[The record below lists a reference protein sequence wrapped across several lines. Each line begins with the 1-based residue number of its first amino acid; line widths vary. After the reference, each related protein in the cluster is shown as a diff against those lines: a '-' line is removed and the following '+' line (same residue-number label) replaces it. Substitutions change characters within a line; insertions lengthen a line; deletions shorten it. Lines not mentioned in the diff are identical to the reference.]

1 MSNLIN
7 PYYPNILP
15 EEQKIYQHLLHLVQ
29 VESPHEMIER
39 FRTLFIEGI
48 NYPEFEIIAI
58 LDQITASPKAKQE
71 FQFFLNRCCHILIN
85 RWHMQP
91 QLHSAIPE
99 LIELF
104 QTPPS
109 RHKITSFREKAISRL
124 HELIKQ
130 FIESEQYTILR
141 RLTQVITQHDS
152 QQRHEQK
159 QLITLIRRYPYLYE
173 HCLLTENSTFEH
185 QWTVKKIKSEV
196 QKKFELDLSRYV
208 TYQVRCHRVNQ
219 IDCAVDANRIIQP
232 VNNPTLLTETN
243 LNATIQ
249 QFIGKVEGDYSYQEY
264 AQLFLNYST
273 QSSCFAAFKDDL
285 YEYLISGI
293 DLDYGKRQFHQR
305 LYKQLQNTLADADEY
320 KLDDFLLVRTCSQL
334 LNFLVIESQISP
346 QHFTFI
352 DLIANQGTLVTTG
365 LLLKIVLI
373 CNKIKPYLTKRFA
386 ILFNH
391 YELATTN
398 GIIWLVE
405 TLEQLNIA
413 YSIHFGNTDLSYFK
427 QII

>member
-7 PYYPNILP
+7 SYYPNILP
-15 EEQKIYQHLLHLVQ
+15 EEQNIYQHLLHLVQ
-29 VESPHEMIER
+29 IKSPHEMIER

-48 NYPEFEIIAI
+48 NYPEPDIIAI
-58 LDQITASPKAKQE
+58 LDQITASSPAEQE

-104 QTPPS
+104 QSPPS
-109 RHKITSFREKAISRL
+109 RHKITSFREKAIRRL

-141 RLTQVITQHDS
+141 RLTQVIAQPDS
-152 QQRHEQK
+152 QRHEQK
-159 QLITLIRRYPYLYE
+159 QLITLMRRYPYLYE

-185 QWTVKKIKSEV
+185 RWTIKKIKSEV
-196 QKKFELDLSRYV
+196 QNKFELDLSRYV
-208 TYQVRCHRVNQ
+208 TYQVRCHQVNQ
-219 IDCAVDANRIIQP
+219 SDCAVDPNRIIQP
-232 VNNPTLLTETN
+232 VTNPTLLTETN

-249 QFIGKVEGDYSYQEY
+249 QFIGKVEGEYSYQEY
-264 AQLFLNYST
+264 AQMFLNYSN
-273 QSSCFAAFKDDL
+273 QASCFGKFKDDL

-293 DLDYGKRQFHQR
+293 DLNYGKQQFHQR
-305 LYKQLQNTLADADEY
+305 LYKQLKNTLADADEY

-334 LNFLVIESQISP
+334 LNFLVVESQISP

-373 CNKIKPYLTKRFA
+373 CQKIKPYLTKRFA

-391 YELATTN
+391 YESATTN

-405 TLEQLNIA
+405 ILEQLNVA

-427 QII
+427 QIV

>member
-7 PYYPNILP
+7 PYYPNIFP

-29 VESPHEMIER
+29 VESPQEMIGR

-48 NYPEFEIIAI
+48 NYPESDTIAI
-58 LDQITASPKAKQE
+58 LDQITASPKAEQE

-104 QTPPS
+104 QYPPS
-109 RHKITSFREKAISRL
+109 RHKITSFREKAIRRL
-124 HELIKQ
+124 HLLIKK

-141 RLTQVITQHDS
+141 RLTQIITQPDS
-152 QQRHEQK
+152 QLYEQK
-159 QLITLIRRYPYLYE
+159 QLITLMRRYPYLYE

-185 QWTVKKIKSEV
+185 QWTVKKIKLEV

-208 TYQVRCHRVNQ
+208 TYQVRCHQVNQ
-219 IDCAVDANRIIQP
+219 VDCAVDTNRIIQP
-232 VNNPTLLTETN
+232 VTNPTLLTEKN

-264 AQLFLNYST
+264 AQLFLNYSN
-273 QSSCFAAFKDDL
+273 QASSFGAFKDDL

-293 DLDYGKRQFHQR
+293 DWDYGKRQFHQR
-305 LYKQLQNTLADADEY
+305 LYKQLKNTLADANEY

-334 LNFLVIESQISP
+334 LNFLVVESQISP

-352 DLIANQGTLVTTG
+352 DLIANQGTLVTTA

-373 CNKIKPYLTKRFA
+373 CQKIKPYLTKRFA

-391 YELATTN
+391 YESATTN

-405 TLEQLNIA
+405 TLEQLNVA

-427 QII
+427 QIF